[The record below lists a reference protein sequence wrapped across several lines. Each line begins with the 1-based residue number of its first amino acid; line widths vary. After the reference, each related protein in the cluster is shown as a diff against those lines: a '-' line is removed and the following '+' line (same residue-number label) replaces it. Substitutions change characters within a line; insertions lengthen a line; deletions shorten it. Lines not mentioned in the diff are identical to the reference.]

1 MKEFISDFETQ
12 KDPDS
17 GVMSVWAWSIVEV
30 DNLSNIQYGNNIE
43 TWLSAIQGL
52 PNGSL
57 IGFHNLKFDGSYILS
72 YLLGVAKWQYND
84 DPKARKAKTVE
95 C

>member
-12 KDPDS
+12 KDPET
-17 GVMSVWAWSIVEV
+17 GIMSVWAWSIVEV
-30 DNLSNIQYGNNIE
+30 DDLSNIQFGNNIAS
-43 TWLSAIQGL
+43 WLSAIQGL

-72 YLLGVAKWQYND
+72 YL
-84 DPKARKAKTVE
+84 
-95 C
+95 